1 MAEDKFQ
8 RGRLKTDPSPAM
20 VNYVIRPGLELALKL
35 LRNSLKNMVNLILIN
50 F

>member
-8 RGRLKTDPSPAM
+8 RGRLKIDPAPEVVKYALRPALR
-20 VNYVIRPGLELALKL
+20 VALERYYQA
-35 LRNSLKNMVNLILIN
+35 